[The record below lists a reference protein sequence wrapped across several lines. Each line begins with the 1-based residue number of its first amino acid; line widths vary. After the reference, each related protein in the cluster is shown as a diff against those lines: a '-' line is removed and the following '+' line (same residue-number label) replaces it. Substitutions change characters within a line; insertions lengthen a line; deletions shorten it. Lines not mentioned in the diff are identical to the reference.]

1 MPTGHTVRPQHNPAV
16 NGKNCRKV
24 AIIAVMVDNQ
34 VPKAHTMLLAFQAE
48 NARSFRDRLDFSL
61 EATAIAEPDVVRQ
74 VPWRRDGRTLL
85 SILPAA
91 GVFGAN
97 ASGKTNL
104 LRAMADMRRF
114 VQLSYKATGGRR
126 GERPLRRLR
135 RPFRL
140 DPRCERLPSTYEIDL
155 ILGGIRYEYGFVV
168 DDVRVISEWARRYPR
183 GKPQTIFERKP
194 GFIHVM
200 EGRSGK
206 ARAVQ
211 ELLRDD
217 ALFLSIAAAAE
228 YEELEPLYR
237 WFDKNFW
244 MCDASSRDSRSRY
257 TAHLMKHEHRRLQVL
272 ELLQLADLGI
282 TDASQRKPDPEQL
295 ELIKRIA
302 QVIREQVDIPGDDDD
317 SDEAGEV
324 AEPDI
329 GGIVLSHRG
338 RHGSVEFQTGDES
351 LGTLVWLGLIGPL
364 LDALIHG
371 SVLLVDELEASLH
384 PLLVERF
391 VKLFQSPESNPHGAQ
406 LIFNSHEA
414 RLLGNS
420 TDTRVLGR
428 DQAWFTVKLEDGSTR
443 IYPLSDLNPRKSE
456 AVARRYMEG
465 RYGATPIVNAKE
477 FTALAAML
485 AKETVDL

>member
-1 MPTGHTVRPQHNPAV
+1 MTDVLP
-16 NGKNCRKV
+16 
-24 AIIAVMVDNQ
+24 
-34 VPKAHTMLLAFQAE
+34 PKAHTMLLGFQAT
-48 NARSFRDRLDFSL
+48 NVRSFRDQLDFSL
-61 EATAIAEPDVVRQ
+61 EATAIAERDVVREL
-74 VPWRRDGRTLL
+74 PWRQEGRTLL

-104 LRAMADMRRF
+104 LRAMSDMRRF
-114 VQLSYKATGGRR
+114 VQTSYRGSGHRR
-126 GERPLRRLR
+126 LVERPLRPLR

-140 DPRCERLPSTYEIDL
+140 DPECEHLPSTYEIDL

-168 DDVRVISEWARRYPR
+168 DDVRIISEWARRYPR
-183 GKPQTIFERKP
+183 GKAQTMFERDINGIRVADGK
-194 GFIHVM
+194 
-200 EGRSGK
+200 SGK

-217 ALFLSIAAAAE
+217 ALFLSIASAAN
-228 YEELEPLYR
+228 YEELKPLYS
-237 WFDKNFW
+237 WFDHNLW
-244 MCDASSRDSRSRY
+244 LCDASSRDSRSRY
-257 TAHLMKHEHRRLQVL
+257 TAHLMSHEDRRLQVL

-282 TDASQRKPDPEQL
+282 TDASQRKAAPE
-295 ELIKRIA
+295 EIALIKRIA
-302 QVIREQVDIPGDDDD
+302 RVLREERFGAADDDD
-317 SDEAGEV
+317 DGEGEDDSDG
-324 AEPDI
+324 DGDGDGTDL

-338 RHGSVEFQTGDES
+338 RLGSIEFQPVDES

-364 LDALIHG
+364 LDALIDG

-384 PLLVERF
+384 PILVERF
-391 VKLFQSPESNPHGAQ
+391 VQLFQSQESNPNGAQ

-428 DQAWFTVKLEDGSTR
+428 DQAWFTVKLDDGSTR
-443 IYPLSDLNPRKSE
+443 LYPLSDLNPRKTE

-465 RYGATPIVNAKE
+465 RYGATPIVDARK
-477 FTALAAML
+477 FTALAAMF
-485 AKETVDL
+485 ANEAEDS